1 MYVYETDKITDPQ
14 VCDSLIE
21 EATADLE
28 ALNED
33 AKILEIE
40 EGKADTTTSD
50 VAGEINATK
59 NEMAAL
65 QAAIPS
71 LIPSKQKAYQR
82 KIVRLGHRLDNLG
95 VKQEDKGANRLLR
108 KQYELGKIDVL
119 KAEANRFIQLL
130 TDRKAVLTQAA
141 PQA

>member
-1 MYVYETDKITDPQ
+1 MYEYETDKITDPL
-14 VCDSLIE
+14 VCDNLIE

-28 ALNED
+28 LLTED
-33 AKILEIE
+33 KQILEIE

-50 VAGEINATK
+50 VAGEITATI
-59 NEMAAL
+59 NERAAL

-71 LIPSKQKAYQR
+71 LIPSKQRAYQR

-119 KAEANRFIQLL
+119 MAEANRFIQLV
-130 TDRKAVLTQAA
+130 TARKAVLVQAA
-141 PQA
+141 S

>member
-1 MYVYETDKITDPQ
+1 MYEYETDKITDPL
-14 VCDSLIE
+14 VCDNLIE
-21 EATADLE
+21 EANADLE
-28 ALNED
+28 LLIED
-33 AKILEIE
+33 KKILEIE

-50 VAGEINATK
+50 VAGEITATI
-59 NEMAAL
+59 NERAAL

-71 LIPSKQKAYQR
+71 LIPSKQRAYQR

-108 KQYELGKIDVL
+108 KQYELGKIEVL
-119 KAEANRFIQLL
+119 MAEANRFIQLV
-130 TDRKAVLTQAA
+130 TARKAVLTQAA